1 MKAKGD
7 IEQTYGKILRQ
18 YESGFETT
26 REDIQEYDSEV

>member
-26 REDIQEYDSEV
+26 REDIEGYESEL